1 MKRNTVRTVAVGGVT
16 TLALLAAA
24 PGWAATVVAQS
35 TAAALEVAI
44 GGNGADSGRV
54 SATASDDQTSTKEGQ
69 VNPPVDVVDNQL
81 LLNIGVLAQDA
92 VADVVNRNGL
102 SAAFSGIAG
111 EGGAVAEVGDSDCL
125 TPGRPIDVSI
135 ANLDLT
141 GTQLADER
149 GALAPL
155 NELGDPVVQ
164 QVVGPVTAAISDGL
178 SQLGTLGLGGTLGA
192 VQARCTAAPGTAQG
206 TATLVDS
213 QLTADVDGTEV
224 VLLDFP
230 AEPAPNTE
238 VVTDLDE
245 VVNLLLEGLR
255 TDLTNSLDGLA
266 APLAGLIDPVQDNLV
281 DTVVAQV
288 AQELKPLEDTVLRAT
303 FNKQTS
309 SGPGQI
315 SVTALDLAVLP
326 AAAES
331 PLAAPLVEAIIAN
344 VTCGPNAQVGAGDP
358 TNPGGPGG
366 GDGGDGPGDGGPGDG
381 PGDGGPGDGG
391 GAGGALPEV
400 PTVIDAGT
408 AADGGLL
415 GTDAAMLAA
424 GALALAGAAGVAGH
438 RRLARR

>member
-1 MKRNTVRTVAVGGVT
+1 MKKNIVRAGAVGGVA

-24 PGWAATVVAQS
+24 PGYAATVVAQS
-35 TAAALEVAI
+35 SAAALEVSI

-54 SATASDDQTSTKEGQ
+54 TATASDDGTSTKEGQ

-92 VADVVNRNGL
+92 VADVVNRDGL
-102 SAAFSGIAG
+102 SAACSGIAG

-125 TPGRPIDVSI
+125 TPGQPIDVSI

-141 GTQLADER
+141 GTQLADEE

-155 NELGDPVVQ
+155 NQLGDPLFQ
-164 QVVGPVTAAISDGL
+164 QLVGPVTAAISDGL

-213 QLTADVDGTEV
+213 QLTADVNGTEV

-230 AEPAPNTE
+230 ANPAPNTE

-255 TDLTNSLDGLA
+255 TDLNNSLDGIA
-266 APLAGLIDPVQDNLV
+266 APLGAAIDPIQENLV
-281 DTVVAQV
+281 NTVVAQV
-288 AQELKPLEDTVLRAT
+288 ADQLQPLEDNVLRAT
-303 FNKQTS
+303 LNKQTTT
-309 SGPGQI
+309 GTGQI
-315 SVTALDLAVLP
+315 EVTALDLAVLP
-326 AAAES
+326 AAAGS
-331 PLAAPLVEAIIAN
+331 PLGAPLVEAAIAN
-344 VTCGPNAQVGAGDP
+344 VTCGPNARVTPGDP
-358 TNPGGPGG
+358 VDPTDPTTPG
-366 GDGGDGPGDGGPGDG
+366 GGDGPGDGPG
-381 PGDGGPGDGG
+381 
-391 GAGGALPEV
+391 LPDV
-400 PTVIDAGT
+400 PTVIDAG
-408 AADGGLL
+408 ASVDGGLSADTALL
-415 GTDAAMLAA
+415 GA
-424 GALALAGAAGVAGH
+424 GALALAGAAGLAGH